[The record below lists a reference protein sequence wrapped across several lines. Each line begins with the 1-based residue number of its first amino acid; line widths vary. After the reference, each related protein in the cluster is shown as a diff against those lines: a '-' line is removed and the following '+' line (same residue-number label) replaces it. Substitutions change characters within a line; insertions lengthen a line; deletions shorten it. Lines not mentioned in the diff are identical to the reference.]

1 MNPRQRFEISGQN
14 NCDGGNKNYV
24 VKESD
29 HNYMIHSDMKFTIS
43 FSLEVTIAQCPSHS
57 FFFCLK
63 TDSMQKK
70 FLILIIKTKQ

>member
-57 FFFCLK
+57 FSSVLRQIQC
-63 TDSMQKK
+63 KK
-70 FLILIIKTKQ
+70 NF